1 MSFTRAF
8 TTKALPLARSRA
20 FATSPHVRKSA
31 TEQAKETVHKV
42 NRAVSDELVKGIEKG
57 QEASESLKSATG
69 INAEKTKG
77 KAEEVAGEAKGKAHE
92 LAGDAKGKKEEMKGK
107 AYETKEEA
115 KEKV

>member
-57 QEASESLKSATG
+57 RMSYPSICFLMSMFQPLETARSES
-69 INAEKTKG
+69 
-77 KAEEVAGEAKGKAHE
+77 
-92 LAGDAKGKKEEMKGK
+92 
-107 AYETKEEA
+107 
-115 KEKV
+115 